1 MTNKKIIMTS
11 RPTGLPKESNFSLQE
26 DSQASLNQG
35 QIRLKTLWL
44 SLDPY
49 MRGRMSAAKSY
60 TAGMNEGNVMTGEI
74 IGKVTESESKKF
86 PEGSIVLTR
95 SGWQS
100 EPVVGEN
107 EASLVDPRIDPLS
120 LALGTIGMPGLT
132 AYFSL
137 TRIGKPKKGE
147 TIVVSAG
154 SGAVGATV
162 GQIGK
167 HLGCKI
173 VGIAGSDEKVKYMV
187 DDLNFDAGVNYKKET
202 FKEDLKS
209 STAEG
214 CDIYFD
220 NVGGP
225 VTDAVLDRLNTF
237 SRVIVC
243 GQISQYNNL
252 KNEDGPRNFHKF
264 LRNQAKLEGFIVYR
278 WAEEYQEGIDFLLKL
293 KESGFLKY
301 RETVVE
307 GIENAPEAFLKLFS
321 GENFGKLLIKV
332 AE

>member
-1 MTNKKIIMTS
+1 MI
-11 RPTGLPKESNFSLQE
+11 
-26 DSQASLNQG
+26 
-35 QIRLKTLWL
+35 
-44 SLDPY
+44 
-49 MRGRMSAAKSY
+49 
-60 TAGMNEGNVMTGEI
+60 
-74 IGKVTESESKKF
+74 
-86 PEGSIVLTR
+86 
-95 SGWQS
+95 
-100 EPVVGEN
+100 
-107 EASLVDPRIDPLS
+107 
-120 LALGTIGMPGLT
+120 
-132 AYFSL
+132 
-137 TRIGKPKKGE
+137 
-147 TIVVSAG
+147 
-154 SGAVGATV
+154 
-162 GQIGK
+162 
-167 HLGCKI
+167 
-173 VGIAGSDEKVKYMV
+173 

-237 SRVIVC
+237 ARVIVC

-301 RETVVE
+301 REPDV
-307 GIENAPEAFLKLFS
+307 GDIENAPEAFLKLFS